1 MDPSIEKIESY
12 IKLAKQYPVLS
23 GALLGAL
30 LWALVTMLFLLIA
43 GTICSYLDDT
53 KASVRGG
60 ALIRLGRKWG
70 IVLRSSG
77 RDLLLAVMG
86 ETALSWFPD
95 EPPAPGSG
103 PKPDDKR

>member
-1 MDPSIEKIESY
+1 MDPRIEKLESY
-12 IKLAKQYPVLS
+12 IKLAQQYPVLS

-30 LWALVTMLFLLIA
+30 LWALATMLFLLAA

-77 RDLLLAVMG
+77 RDLLLAVLG
-86 ETALSWFPD
+86 ESALVMFPD
-95 EPPAPGSG
+95 EPAGSG
-103 PKPDDKR
+103 SAPAPDDKR